1 MVININDLQFQYQQ
15 GDFCLNIPHL
25 SVKKGTKAAI
35 IGASGCGKTTLLHL
49 IAGIKVPDQGSIQI
63 DLVNIAKLHER
74 DRRQFRIKNIG
85 FIFQDFELIDYLN
98 VLDNILHC
106 YRLNPALK
114 LTKTVKENAYKL
126 AENVGLADKLKRSIN
141 HLSQGEKQRVAICR
155 ALLTQPK
162 LLLADEAT
170 GNLDPVNKQ
179 RIMQIL
185 FNYLEEQKATLLAVT
200 HDHELLHLFDQ
211 IIDLKQFTFEKSNV
225 E

>member
-1 MVININDLQFQYQQ
+1 MIEIKDLQFRYQE
-15 GDFCLNIPHL
+15 GDFSLNIPQL
-25 SVKKGTKAAI
+25 TIKKGTKVAI

-49 IAGIKVPDQGSIQI
+49 ISGIKVPNQGSIQV
-63 DLVNIAKLHER
+63 DSVNLEQLNER
-74 DRRQFRIKNIG
+74 DRRQFRITNIG

-114 LTKTVKENAYKL
+114 LTKEVKNNAYLL
-126 AENVGLADKLKRSIN
+126 AKKVGIEHKIKRSIN
-141 HLSQGEKQRVAICR
+141 QVSQGEKQRIAICR

-185 FNYLEEQKATLLAVT
+185 FSYLNENQATLIAVT
-200 HDHELLHLFDQ
+200 HDHELLNLFDET
-211 IIDLKQFTFEKSNV
+211 IDLKQFYTENK
-225 E
+225 

>member
-1 MVININDLQFQYQQ
+1 MIEIKDLQFRYQQ
-15 GDFCLNIPHL
+15 GDFSLNIPQL
-25 SVKKGTKAAI
+25 TIKQGTKVAI

-49 IAGIKVPDQGSIQI
+49 ISGIKVPNQGSIQV
-63 DLVNIAKLHER
+63 DSVNLEQLNER
-74 DRRQFRIKNIG
+74 DRRQFRITNIG

-114 LTKTVKENAYKL
+114 LTKEVKDNAYLL
-126 AENVGLADKLKRSIN
+126 AKKVGIADKIKRSIN
-141 HLSQGEKQRVAICR
+141 QVSQGEKQRIAICR

-170 GNLDPVNKQ
+170 GNLDPANKQ

-185 FNYLEEQKATLLAVT
+185 FDYLKENQATLISVT
-200 HDHELLHLFDQ
+200 HDHELLNLFDET
-211 IIDLKQFTFEKSNV
+211 IDFKQFYMKNN
-225 E
+225 

>member
-1 MVININDLQFQYQQ
+1 MIEIKDLQFRYQQ
-15 GDFCLNIPHL
+15 GDFSLNIPQL
-25 SVKKGTKAAI
+25 TIKQGTKVAI

-49 IAGIKVPDQGSIQI
+49 ISGIKVPNQGSIQV
-63 DLVNIAKLHER
+63 DSVNLEQLNER
-74 DRRQFRIKNIG
+74 DRRQFRITNIG

-114 LTKTVKENAYKL
+114 LTKEVKDNAYLL
-126 AENVGLADKLKRSIN
+126 AKKVGIANKIKRFIN
-141 HLSQGEKQRVAICR
+141 QVSQGEKQRIAICR

-170 GNLDPVNKQ
+170 GNLDPANKQ

-185 FNYLEEQKATLLAVT
+185 FDYLKENQATLIAVT
-200 HDHELLHLFDQ
+200 HDHELLNSFDET
-211 IIDLKQFTFEKSNV
+211 IDFKQFYIEK
-225 E
+225 

>member
-1 MVININDLQFQYQQ
+1 MIKINDLQFHYQQ
-15 GDFCLNIPHL
+15 GDFRLNIPEL
-25 SVKKGTKAAI
+25 SVKKGTKMAI
-35 IGASGCGKTTLLHL
+35 IGASGSGKTTLLHL
-49 IAGIKVPDQGSIQI
+49 LAGIKVPHQGSIQI
-63 DLVNIAKLHER
+63 DSVNLEKLNER
-74 DRRQFRIKNIG
+74 DRRKFRITNIG

-126 AENVGLADKLKRSIN
+126 AEKVRIGDKLKRSIN

-155 ALLTQPK
+155 ALLTKPK

-170 GNLDPVNKQ
+170 GNLDPTNKQ

-185 FNYLEEQKATLLAVT
+185 FSYLEEHEATLIAVT
-200 HDHELLHLFDQ
+200 HDYELLNLFDQ
-211 IIDLKQFTFEKSNV
+211 VIDFKQFSLEKNN
-225 E
+225 EE

>member
-1 MVININDLQFQYQQ
+1 MIEIKDLQFRYQQ
-15 GDFCLNIPHL
+15 GDFSLNIPQL
-25 SVKKGTKAAI
+25 TIKQGTKVAI

-49 IAGIKVPDQGSIQI
+49 ISGIKVPNQGSIQV
-63 DLVNIAKLHER
+63 DSVNLEQLNER
-74 DRRQFRIKNIG
+74 DRRQFRITNIG

-114 LTKTVKENAYKL
+114 LTKEVKDNAYLL
-126 AENVGLADKLKRSIN
+126 AKKVGIANKIKRFIN
-141 HLSQGEKQRVAICR
+141 QVSQGEKQRIAICR

-170 GNLDPVNKQ
+170 GNLDPANKQ

-185 FNYLEEQKATLLAVT
+185 FDYLKENQATLISVT
-200 HDHELLHLFDQ
+200 HDHELLNLFDET
-211 IIDLKQFTFEKSNV
+211 IDFKQFYMKNN
-225 E
+225 

>member
-1 MVININDLQFQYQQ
+1 MIEIKDLQFRYQQ
-15 GDFCLNIPHL
+15 GDFSLNISQL
-25 SVKKGTKAAI
+25 TIKKGTKVAI

-49 IAGIKVPDQGSIQI
+49 ISGIKVPNQGSIQV
-63 DLVNIAKLHER
+63 DSVNLEQLNER
-74 DRRQFRIKNIG
+74 DLRQFRITNIG

-114 LTKTVKENAYKL
+114 LTKEVKDNAYLL
-126 AENVGLADKLKRSIN
+126 AKKVGIANKIKRSIN
-141 HLSQGEKQRVAICR
+141 QVSQGEKQRIAICR

-170 GNLDPVNKQ
+170 GNLDPANKQ

-185 FNYLEEQKATLLAVT
+185 FDYLKENQATLIAVT
-200 HDHELLHLFDQ
+200 HDHELLNLFDET
-211 IIDLKQFTFEKSNV
+211 IDLKQFYTENK
-225 E
+225 

>member
-1 MVININDLQFQYQQ
+1 MIEIKDLQFRYQQ
-15 GDFCLNIPHL
+15 GDFSLNISQL
-25 SVKKGTKAAI
+25 TIKKGTKVAI

-49 IAGIKVPDQGSIQI
+49 ISGIKVPNQGSIQV
-63 DLVNIAKLHER
+63 DSVNLEQLNER
-74 DRRQFRIKNIG
+74 ELRQFRITNIG

-114 LTKTVKENAYKL
+114 LTKEVKDNAYLL
-126 AENVGLADKLKRSIN
+126 AKKVGIANKIKRSIN
-141 HLSQGEKQRVAICR
+141 QVSQGEKQRIAICR

-170 GNLDPVNKQ
+170 GNLDPANKQ

-185 FNYLEEQKATLLAVT
+185 FDYLKENQATLIAVT
-200 HDHELLHLFDQ
+200 HDHELLNLFDET
-211 IIDLKQFTFEKSNV
+211 IDLKQFYTENK
-225 E
+225 